1 MLAVEIKNITKVFDL
16 KEGSITALENISFDV
31 KDKEFVSVIGPSG
44 CGKSTILRIVAGL
57 IQPEEGETLIRGV
70 APQEARRQRLYSF
83 VFQDPVMFPWRNVLS
98 NIEIPL
104 EVLNRNERRNYA
116 NRAEEMLELVGLK
129 GFGNASPNQLSGGM
143 RQRAAIA
150 RALLMKPEVL
160 LMDEPFGALDEIN
173 RDKLNLELMRIWQE
187 TAASVIFITHSIE
200 EAVFLSD
207 RIIVLTP
214 RPGRV
219 AAEITIDLPHPRN
232 MEIKQSEAAFNY
244 ATQVRKK
251 LNQVTMDA
259 LNASEEN

>member
-1 MLAVEIKNITKVFDL
+1 MLAVEIKNVTKIFEL
-16 KEGSITALENISFDV
+16 KEGSVTALKSVSFNV
-31 KDKEFVSVIGPSG
+31 MDKEFVSVIGPSG
-44 CGKSTILRIVAGL
+44 CGKSTVLRIVAGL
-57 IQPEEGETLIRGV
+57 IEPEEGEIQIRGV
-70 APQEARRQRLYSF
+70 GPQQARRQRLYSF

-98 NIEIPL
+98 NIMIPL
-104 EVLNRNERRNYA
+104 EVLNKNERRKYI
-116 NRAEEMLELVGLK
+116 NRAEEMLDLVGLK

-207 RIIVLTP
+207 RIIILTP
-214 RPGRV
+214 RPGKV
-219 AAEITIDLPHPRN
+219 AAEVKIDLPHPRN

-244 ATQVRKK
+244 ATQVRKI
-251 LNQVTMDA
+251 LNQVSIDA
-259 LNASEEN
+259 LQETEDG